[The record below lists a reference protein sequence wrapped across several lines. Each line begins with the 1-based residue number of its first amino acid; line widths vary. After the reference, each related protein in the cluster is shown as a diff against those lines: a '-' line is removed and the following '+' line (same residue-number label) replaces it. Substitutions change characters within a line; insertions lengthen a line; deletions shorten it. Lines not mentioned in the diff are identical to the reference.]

1 MEETLGELRIALNLN
16 TEWVHS
22 TPDWIGKKTHG
33 SAYHSKILEFYVNI
47 QSCKLLHRE
56 WLTEGKNQ
64 TGFELTG
71 NTGSRRQGC
80 KTHR

>member
-16 TEWVHS
+16 TEGVHS

-33 SAYHSKILEFYVNI
+33 SAYRSKILEFYVNI

-56 WLTEGKNQ
+56 
-64 TGFELTG
+64 
-71 NTGSRRQGC
+71 
-80 KTHR
+80 